1 MTDFCLNLKK
11 QNKDVSSSYDPSVA
25 RLCRLTRQSRA
36 DQYGFDF
43 KTLKNEGRHV
53 AHKVR
58 PGLPADKAGLRDGD
72 YILEVNGTNLDGME
86 HDAVV
91 SKISS
96 NPTQV
101 DLLVVGDYQ
110 AFLARQNKP
119 TPRPLD
125 KTSVHGGDEVDIS
138 LIPPDNRN

>member
-1 MTDFCLNLKK
+1 M
-11 QNKDVSSSYDPSVA
+11 A
-25 RLCRLTRQSRA
+25 RLCRLTRNSRN

-43 KTLKNEGRHV
+43 KTLKSEGRHV

-58 PGLPADKAGLRDGD
+58 PGLPADQAGLRDGD

-91 SKISS
+91 SRISA
-96 NPTQV
+96 NPNQV

-110 AFLARQNKP
+110 AFLARQKQP
-119 TPRPLD
+119 LGRPLD
-125 KTSVHGGDEVDIS
+125 KTPSHGGDEVGLD
-138 LIPPDNRN
+138 LRLPDKGIQKLT